1 MKNYF
6 VFRRMH
12 RLDKIRWEID
22 SVAIGQAT
30 KDVIINKPKY
40 DLEHV
45 ILEFK
50 KLRGVIIWWSFKNKK
65 FLLILPTQP
74 EIMLWKL
81 FVQLECLIGL
91 IFQTGCIIALWCNKR
106 GSS

>member
-50 KLRGVIIWWSFKNKK
+50 KLRGVII
-65 FLLILPTQP
+65 
-74 EIMLWKL
+74 
-81 FVQLECLIGL
+81 
-91 IFQTGCIIALWCNKR
+91 
-106 GSS
+106 